1 VLVSKGFRFRI
12 YPTREQAATLVRW
25 ESTLRFLWNIANEQR
40 LIGLARPRGEK
51 KYVTAFDQINEL
63 TGLRAEFP
71 WIAEVPR
78 NVCAQLLTELDAA
91 WQRCFKK
98 LASQP
103 RWKRKGRDI
112 LGLCEPHPKTWRLFG
127 NKLHFPKLE
136 TLKIVAH
143 RPLEG
148 KPKTCTIR
156 RDGDQW
162 FACFSCENKI
172 PDPSPRITPVV
183 AIDRGV
189 TNLLADSDGK
199 IEMNPQHLEKALKK
213 LCRAQ
218 RIASRR
224 KKGSKN
230 RTKALER
237 ASRIHRKVKRQRENV
252 LHELS
257 TAYTKSHGTVVVEKL
272 NVQGMLKNHTLARRI
287 AGAGWSKF
295 ANMLQYKLAWSGGQ
309 LVEVP
314 APYSSQT
321 CSQCRRVSPLS
332 RHGERFCCVFC
343 GHVDHADLNAAKVL
357 KQRFDTPGKPWCL
370 PVEGLLPEG
379 SRRSR
384 KLKVKLR
391 IPRR

>member
-1 VLVSKGFRFRI
+1 
-12 YPTREQAATLVRW
+12 
-25 ESTLRFLWNIANEQR
+25 LWNIANEQR

-162 FACFSCENKI
+162 FACFSCENEI

-230 RTKALER
+230 RTK
-237 ASRIHRKVKRQRENV
+237 SQVV
-252 LHELS
+252 FFC
-257 TAYTKSHGTVVVEKL
+257 TATKSKSPPFGRAL
-272 NVQGMLKNHTLARRI
+272 LLWI
-287 AGAGWSKF
+287 
-295 ANMLQYKLAWSGGQ
+295 
-309 LVEVP
+309 P
-314 APYSSQT
+314 A
-321 CSQCRRVSPLS
+321 
-332 RHGERFCCVFC
+332 
-343 GHVDHADLNAAKVL
+343 
-357 KQRFDTPGKPWCL
+357 
-370 PVEGLLPEG
+370 LPEMAFSMFFG
-379 SRRSR
+379 EEELLSNYTGFQTMTSA
-384 KLKVKLR
+384 LR
-391 IPRR
+391 PKSCIGYAWHPHQSSTFIDSPSCNVI